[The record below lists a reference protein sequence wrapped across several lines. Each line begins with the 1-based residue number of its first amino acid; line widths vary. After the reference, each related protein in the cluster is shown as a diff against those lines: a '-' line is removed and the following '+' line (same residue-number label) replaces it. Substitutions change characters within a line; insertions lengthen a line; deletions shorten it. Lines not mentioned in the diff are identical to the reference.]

1 MMHTTDDPGSAID
14 ALLADAE
21 ILSNYDHSR
30 APTAAERIARAA
42 TRELDLISAK
52 VLNGPE
58 ASKKLSKLDNS
69 RQIDPEGALVF
80 ACLLYIVGRENGAR
94 FWWQFA
100 AGGGSSSAA
109 TCLSLQH
116 RRNGA
121 FADADYWREQ
131 ADRLPGNVP
140 ACDRAPA
147 QAAQQPLLPDH
158 VAKELLAQCGR
169 GLRPRLPA
177 ELEEVIK
184 ELAIENDPDFGGIPK
199 PSPLLR
205 HVLGADK

>member
-14 ALLADAE
+14 ALLGDAE
-21 ILSNYDHSR
+21 ILANYDHSR

-58 ASKKLSKLDNS
+58 ASKLSKLDNS
-69 RQIDPEGALVF
+69 SQIDPEGALVF
-80 ACLLYIVGRENGAR
+80 ACLLYLAGCESRAQ

-109 TCLSLQH
+109 HCLSLHH

-121 FADADYWREQ
+121 FDHADYWREQ
-131 ADRLPGNVP
+131 ADRLLANPP
-140 ACDRAPA
+140 ACERMPTP
-147 QAAQQPLLPDH
+147 AAQQPLLPDH
-158 VAKELLAQCGR
+158 IAKDLLAQCRR

-177 ELEEVIK
+177 KAEEVIK
-184 ELAIENDPDFGGIPK
+184 ELYTEYDADFGVVTK
-199 PSPLLR
+199 AAPLL
-205 HVLGADK
+205 ADALRPDK

>member
-1 MMHTTDDPGSAID
+1 MHATDDPGSAID
-14 ALLADAE
+14 ALLGDAE

-30 APTAAERIARAA
+30 APTAAERITRAA

-58 ASKKLSKLDNS
+58 ASTLSMLDNS

-80 ACLLYIVGRENGAR
+80 ACLLYIAGREGGAQ

-109 TCLSLQH
+109 TCLSLYH

-121 FADADYWREQ
+121 FDHADYWREQ
-131 ADRLPGNVP
+131 ADRLLPNP
-140 ACDRAPA
+140 AACDRTRT

-158 VAKELLAQCGR
+158 IAKDLLAQCRR

-177 ELEEVIK
+177 KLEEVIK
-184 ELAIENDPDFGGIPK
+184 ELRTEYDADFGVIPK
-199 PSPLLR
+199 AAPLLSN
-205 HVLGADK
+205 VLGADK

>member
-21 ILSNYDHSR
+21 ILSDYDYGK

-42 TRELDLISAK
+42 RRELDLTCAQ

-58 ASKKLSKLDNS
+58 ASTLSKLDNS
-69 RQIDPEGALVF
+69 RQIDPDGALVF
-80 ACLLYIVGRENGAR
+80 ACLLYIVGCEDGAL

-109 TCLSLQH
+109 NCLSLHH

-121 FADADYWREQ
+121 FEDASHWREQ
-131 ADRLPGNVP
+131 ADRLLANPLG
-140 ACDRAPA
+140 CDRTPT
-147 QAAQQPLLPDH
+147 QAAQHQLLPDDI
-158 VAKELLAQCGR
+158 AKDLLAQCRR
-169 GLRPRLPA
+169 GVRPRLPA

-184 ELAIENDPDFGGIPK
+184 ELVTEYDADFGGIPK
-199 PSPLLR
+199 PSPLLSDFFGTR
-205 HVLGADK
+205 K

>member
-1 MMHTTDDPGSAID
+1 MMHTTDDPGSTID

-21 ILSNYDHSR
+21 ILSDYDHSR

-42 TRELDLISAK
+42 TRELDLISAS

-58 ASKKLSKLDNS
+58 ASKLSQLDNS

-80 ACLLYIVGRENGAR
+80 ACLLYIADRDDGAQ

-109 TCLSLQH
+109 TCLSLHH

-121 FADADYWREQ
+121 FDSAAHWREQ
-131 ADRLPGNVP
+131 ADRLL
-140 ACDRAPA
+140 ASLSSCDRTPT
-147 QAAQQPLLPDH
+147 QATQQPLLPDH
-158 VAKELLAQCGR
+158 VAKDLLAQCGR

-184 ELAIENDPDFGGIPK
+184 ELRTEYDADFGGIPK
-199 PSPLLR
+199 PSPLLSD
-205 HVLGADK
+205 VLGTGK